1 MKSPKNTPEPGEEH
15 YSEKET
21 VRRRDEWLRR
31 SLNSPPKQ
39 HKAVVADRRVKQE
52 RKRGR

>member
-1 MKSPKNTPEPGEEH
+1 MPKTKDDEQ

-31 SLNSPPKQ
+31 SLNTPPKP
-39 HKAVVADRRVKQE
+39 HKEVVAERRADRQPGKD
-52 RKRGR
+52 KPKK